1 MGQGD
6 GDLLEGVLERAIPLR
21 PQALGDLA
29 LDAGHRGVDSG
40 PLLQAKRGRYDELRP
55 PIGGSGSRR
64 TYSIRSSFPRSPS
77 ASWSSRHV
85 SSTSWSSRPNIRR
98 HHRAS

>member
-1 MGQGD
+1 VGQGD

-55 PIGGSGSRR
+55 PIGGIGLS
-64 TYSIRSSFPRSPS
+64 TDVLHPLKLSSVAIGILVESPRLV
-77 ASWSSRHV
+77 HLMEF
-85 SSTSWSSRPNIRR
+85 TS
-98 HHRAS
+98 